1 MVLHFEKVKNYL
13 FELGFDIQ
21 SEDADEGVVFIS
33 NEEDGIQN
41 LMIDCEDEVLEFRQF
56 IFKLKDAND
65 SHVLKKLLQMNGN
78 IVHGALFVD
87 EEDNVIFRDTL
98 QLENLDLNEIQAT
111 INSISLMMGEYAEDI
126 LNFAK

>member
-13 FELGFDIQ
+13 FELGYDIQ
-21 SEDADEGVVFIS
+21 SEDPNEGVVFIS
-33 NEEDGIQN
+33 REEDGIQN
-41 LMIDCEDEVLEFRQF
+41 LMIDCEDEVLEFRQY
-56 IFKLKDAND
+56 IFKLKDPHD
-65 SHVLKKLLQMNGN
+65 SQVLMKLLQMNGN

-111 INSISLMMGEYAEDI
+111 INSISLMMGEYASDI
-126 LNFAK
+126 IKFAK